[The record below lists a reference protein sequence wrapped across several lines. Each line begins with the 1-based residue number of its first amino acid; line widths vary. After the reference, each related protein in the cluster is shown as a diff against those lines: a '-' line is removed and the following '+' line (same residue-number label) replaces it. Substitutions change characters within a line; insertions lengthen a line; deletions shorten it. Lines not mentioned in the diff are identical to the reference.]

1 MTDEQPTPTQD
12 ESTIE
17 ASKPESGE
25 LQEIPAEIDAIPE
38 KDDIEES
45 VNQVIAAKEGRPR
58 NRRRRKVS
66 VLTTQKIENLDYKEV
81 GLLRRFL
88 NDQGKILPARQTGN
102 TAKQQRMVA
111 RSIRRAREMAL
122 LPFVTLDLGRHNGG
136 GSQERGRRPRQDRY
150 KQERSS
156 ETKE

>member
-17 ASKPESGE
+17 ASKPESGD
-25 LQEIPAEIDAIPE
+25 LQDIPAELDATPE
-38 KDDIEES
+38 KDEIEES
-45 VNQVIAAKEGRPR
+45 VNQVLAAKEGRPR
-58 NRRRRKVS
+58 SRRRRKVS

-81 GLLRRFL
+81 GLLRRFV
-88 NDQGKILPARQTGN
+88 NDQGKILPSRQTGN

-122 LPFVTLDLGRHNGG
+122 LPFVTLDFGRNNGG
-136 GSQERGRRPRQDRY
+136 GSQERGRKPRQDRY
-150 KQERSS
+150 RQERSS
-156 ETKE
+156 ENKE